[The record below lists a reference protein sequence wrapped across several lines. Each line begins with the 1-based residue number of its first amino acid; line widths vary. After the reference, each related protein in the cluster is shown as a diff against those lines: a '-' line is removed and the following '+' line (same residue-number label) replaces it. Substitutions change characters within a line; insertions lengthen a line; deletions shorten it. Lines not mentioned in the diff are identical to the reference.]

1 MLKGTELLSTIKTLE
16 SATRTEQ
23 CLAWGYVREDGKPAF
38 TSFYEAILEARGVIT
53 NAEEKEELK
62 EEYPEQSEI
71 LTELLEDYDADAI
84 KAFIE
89 IFGEECL
96 EDFVDSYQGEMSGAE
111 FAQQITEDC
120 YGVDLPGFVEI
131 DWNATW
137 ENLERHDYSE
147 ENGFIFSHNFWYLGG
162 QSSPLFYTQGGRRNQ
177 LAECHKPPLW
187 NAPKYGIL

>member
-1 MLKGTELLSTIKTLE
+1 MLKGTELLDTIRKMET
-16 SATRTEQ
+16 ADRTTQ
-23 CLAWGYVREDGKPAF
+23 CIACGYVRENGKPAF
-38 TSFYEAILEARGVIT
+38 TAFYEAIMDARGIT
-53 NAEEKEELK
+53 TASVEKEELK

-96 EDFVDSYQGEMSGAE
+96 ENFVDSYHGEMSGAE

-137 ENLERHDYSE
+137 ENLERYDYSE
-147 ENGFIFSHNFWYLGG
+147 ENGFIFAHNF
-162 QSSPLFYTQGGRRNQ
+162 
-177 LAECHKPPLW
+177 
-187 NAPKYGIL
+187 